1 MSVRPAKSVKLC
13 NAPSANLFVQDE
25 ICLDDGAGVISE
37 AMRFRTLD
45 PLTLATIA
53 ERLVD
58 TLTGL
63 DAVGIPVAC
72 PCADD
77 DATLSD
83 LCAQLAALPMSG
95 SNPLAATAFIGAD
108 CQKYTLAQL
117 QAVVTPAMLVA
128 LRGPEQFDAFGVPL
142 GYLLTP

>member
-13 NAPSANLFVQDE
+13 NAPSVNLFVQDE
-25 ICLDDGAGVISE
+25 ICLEDGAGVISE

-53 ERLVD
+53 ERVVD

-72 PCADD
+72 PCDD
-77 DATLSD
+77 EAALSD
-83 LCAQLAALPMSG
+83 LCAQLAALPISG
-95 SNPLAATAFIGAD
+95 VAPTAATTLIGAD

-117 QAVVTPAMLVA
+117 QAVVTPALLVA
-128 LRGPEQFDAFGVPL
+128 LRGPEQYDAFGVPI
-142 GYLLTP
+142 GYLLAP